1 MKWKKRNSPSGFQC
15 NWNSTCA
22 KCKYYHNSQFAQ
34 IEWHPNVRAPQKKV
48 WARNIVTIWLDGE
61 RWMQPP
67 TCLCILFM
75 CIYINAAWKVT
86 LFSNRTTANFP
97 CSMFKAKPISEE
109 KHTQKYQ
116 LNSCS
121 TVKSHKYFLIRERS
135 GSTVQ
140 NFIFT
145 FPKIKW
151 IISFGLSTMGH
162 ITQSNPNIPRRNIEI
177 AIGMSN

>member
-1 MKWKKRNSPSGFQC
+1 MKKNETARLAFNVIEIAHVQ
-15 NWNSTCA
+15 NANITII
-22 KCKYYHNSQFAQ
+22 HNSHRLNGIQMF
-34 IEWHPNVRAPQKKV
+34 ERPKKKV
-48 WARNIVTIWLDGE
+48 WARNIVTIWLDVE

-86 LFSNRTTANFP
+86 LFFNRTTANFP